1 MPFADEPPMRS
12 ASFDAPCNPVS
23 GLSPG
28 AHVAFA
34 AVAVGVAEDPPPP
47 PPQPHKAIDERV
59 TSANANRFRH
69 DAVMV
74 PPGYRYVRCCVPRID
89 RLQSDCLCRPVVPIG
104 CQGTVIVANDVGTFK
119 NSAPLRLFWLNLST
133 WKPLSAEVV
142 QSSI

>member
-74 PPGYRYVRCCVPRID
+74 PPGYGE
-89 RLQSDCLCRPVVPIG
+89 QKACLLPVVPIP

-119 NSAPLRLFWLNLST
+119 NSAPSRLFWLNLRT
-133 WKPLSAEVV
+133 WNPLSVEVV
-142 QSSI
+142 QSSICPLRFRKRE